1 MIIDQI
7 YQQRFGDT
15 RTRQL
20 LWGILTK
27 DFFQKYVS
35 ENDVVLDVPCGYA
48 EFINTIKCKKKYGA
62 DINKDCIKYVG
73 KDVKFLLNS
82 STRLSLGSR
91 SIDKIFV
98 SNFFEHLTNADIIK
112 TVAEFKR
119 ILKPGGQI
127 LILQPNIRFASKNYW
142 MFFDHINAIDDRALE
157 EIFVTMG
164 FSLKKRILKFLPF
177 TTHSR
182 YPIKLRLVKLYI
194 KLPPDF
200 LILVC
205 WISAQSTV
213 VPPQS
218 V

>member
-7 YQQRFGDT
+7 YQQRFGDIK
-15 RTRQL
+15 TRQL
-20 LWGILTK
+20 LWSILTE
-27 DFFQKYVS
+27 DFFQKYVN
-35 ENDVVLDVPCGYA
+35 EDDVVLDLPCGYA
-48 EFINTIKCKKKYGA
+48 EFINKIKCKKKYAA

-82 STRLSLGSR
+82 STKLSLGPR

-98 SNFFEHLTNADIIK
+98 SNFFEHLNNTDIIK
-112 TVAEFKR
+112 TAAEFKR

-127 LILQPNIRFASKNYW
+127 LILQPNIRFATKNYW

-157 EIFVTMG
+157 ELFVTMG

-182 YPIKLRLVKLYI
+182 YPIKTRLVKLYI
-194 KLPPDF
+194 KLPFLWKIIGKQSF
-200 LILVC
+200 LIFEK
-205 WISAQSTV
+205 Q
-213 VPPQS
+213 
-218 V
+218 